1 MPAVNSSLLKKIQTY
16 DFMLFELNLYLD
28 THPNCQNALEM
39 HRRYTEMLNAATDEY
54 QRRFGPLT
62 ARAAGSGET
71 WRWVDSPWPWER
83 EAN

>member
-1 MPAVNSSLLKKIQTY
+1 MPAVNNNLLKKIQTY

-28 THPNCQNALEM
+28 THPNCQHALEM
-39 HRRYTEMLNAATDEY
+39 HRRYTELLNSATEEY

-62 ARAAGSGET
+62 ARMAGSGET